1 MFYAGSAEAL
11 AMVEAAL
18 EHTAME
24 LGLDPLEFRL
34 KNVNKNDS
42 KLIEHINDLLQWA
55 DIYERKSQVLE
66 FNKVRQK
73 HVEIK

>member
-1 MFYAGSAEAL
+1 
-11 AMVEAAL
+11 MVEAAL